1 MNNQV
6 FKLAFFS
13 AQKFDILAFTDLCP
27 AYIEIKFFTEQ
38 LNGQTVTLAADF
50 DGVCCFVNDD
60 INTVTLAQLNKY
72 KIGLVTLRCAGFN
85 NVDIQAAKKL
95 NINITRVPAYSP
107 EAVAEHTLALM
118 LTLIR
123 KTHKAYNRVKEN
135 NFDLNGLLGF
145 NLHGKTIGVI
155 GAGKIGKAFLR
166 IMSGFGCDLI
176 YYDPYE
182 QTDLARKITLNALY
196 QKADIITLH
205 CPLTDETHHMVNR
218 NTLTKMK
225 DGVMLVNTS
234 RGALIDTKACID
246 ALKKQKIGNLALDV
260 YEQES
265 NLFFKD
271 LSDQIIDDD
280 IFQRLLTFPNVLIT
294 GHQGFF
300 TEQALQEIVHTTFM
314 NITEFK
320 QGVLLTN
327 KIITGSS
334 NKELHGNN

>member
-1 MNNQV
+1 MVNKI

-13 AQKFDILAFTDLCP
+13 AQRFDILAFNALCP
-27 AYIEIKFFTEQ
+27 NHIEITFFAEQ
-38 LNGQTVTLAADF
+38 LNKNTSSLVAGF

-60 INTVTLAQLNKY
+60 LNKETLTQLSKL
-72 KIGLVTLRCAGFN
+72 KIQFIALRCAGFN
-85 NVDIQAAKKL
+85 NVDIQAAKEL

-166 IMSGFGCDLI
+166 IMSGFGCKLV
-176 YYDPYE
+176 YHDPYE
-182 QTDLARKITLNALY
+182 QTQLAINVPLECLY
-196 QKADIITLH
+196 KDCDIISLH
-205 CPLTDETHHMVNR
+205 CPLTDKTHHMINELSL
-218 NTLTKMK
+218 NKMK

-234 RGALIDTKACID
+234 RGALIDTKACVE
-246 ALKKQKIGNLALDV
+246 ALKQHKISNLALDV

-265 NLFFKD
+265 DLFFKD
-271 LSDQIIDDD
+271 LSNQIIDDD

-300 TEQALQEIVHTTFM
+300 TEQAMEEIVRTTLI
-314 NITEFK
+314 NITQFNQK
-320 QGVLLTN
+320 AILTN
-327 KIITGSS
+327 QIVS
-334 NKELHGNN
+334 